1 MTKTEIIKW
10 LQASDP
16 AELFDEADKVRKQ
29 FCGDGVYLRGIIEF
43 SNYCKRN
50 CCYCGLRKDN
60 SKIHR
65 YRLSAQEII
74 DAAKVAD
81 KLGYSTVVLQSGEDL
96 DYSIFDLCAVI
107 TAIKRETKCVVTMA
121 VGEMEKDDY
130 MAMKAA
136 GADRYL
142 LKIETSDRELF
153 KKLKPD
159 SDFDQRLQ
167 CLHWL
172 KELGYEVGSG
182 VMVGLPGQS
191 LEVLADDLLLF
202 KELDLDMIGIGPFI
216 PHPNTPLGCR
226 ALEHSSIG
234 ALEGSDNA
242 VKCSNDQMFTNNL
255 LDLTLRMVALTR
267 IITRNTNIPATTAVG
282 TIDREG
288 RQKALQCGAN
298 IMMPNVTPAQY
309 RKYYEIYPDKICI
322 DEKPSDCSNCI
333 AAMLASTGRY
343 VATGTGA
350 SLKK

>member
-10 LQASDP
+10 LQAPDP
-16 AELFDEADKVRKQ
+16 AELFAEADRVRKQ

-50 CCYCGLRKDN
+50 CYYCGLRKDN
-60 SKIHR
+60 SKINR
-65 YRLSAQEII
+65 YRLVKNEIVA
-74 DAAKVAD
+74 AAKYAD
-81 KLGYSTVVLQSGEDL
+81 SLGYGTVVLQSGEDL

-121 VGEMEKDDY
+121 VGEMERDDY

-142 LKIETSDRELF
+142 LKIETSSRELF

-159 SDFDQRLQ
+159 SNFDQRLQ

-191 LEVLADDLLLF
+191 LEALADDLLLF
-202 KELDLDMIGIGPFI
+202 QELDLDMIGIGPFI
-216 PHPNTPLGCR
+216 PHPNTPLGVETQNF
-226 ALEHSSIG
+226 ASL
-234 ALEGSDNA
+234 
-242 VKCSNDQMFTNNL
+242 Q
-255 LDLTLRMVALTR
+255 LTLRMVALTR

-282 TIDREG
+282 TIDKEG

-298 IMMPNVTPAQY
+298 IMMPNATPAQY

-322 DEKPSDCSNCI
+322 DEKPSDCQGCI
-333 AAMLASTGRY
+333 KAMLASIGRY
-343 VATGTGA
+343 AAPGTGD
-350 SLKK
+350 SLKAKSCN